1 MLVSLALFF
10 ALLTPV
16 VVVLLLLVA
25 VGFALCGAAK
35 QGDKQQDRYL
45 ADDLECKYALP
56 ACEGCLHTRDGAR

>member
-25 VGFALCGAAK
+25 LGFALCGAAK
-35 QGDKQQDRYL
+35 QGDEQQLDP
-45 ADDLECKYALP
+45 LECKYAAS
-56 ACEGCLHTRDGAR
+56 ACEGSSRARSGR